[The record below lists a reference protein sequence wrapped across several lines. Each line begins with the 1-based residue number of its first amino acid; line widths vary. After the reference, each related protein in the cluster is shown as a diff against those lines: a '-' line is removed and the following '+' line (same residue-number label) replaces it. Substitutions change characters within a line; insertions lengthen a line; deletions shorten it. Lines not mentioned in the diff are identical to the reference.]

1 MPRGMG
7 RFRRVIAALLALAL
21 LVLPGAPMRHASA
34 SRVHDHSL
42 GQLASHDCAG
52 HGAEAAL
59 DQALATHQDGPGQA
73 DRHSDKQPGL
83 ACCLSAQCPAMVAIP
98 PLAPAQ
104 PAPMPRVRVMDFPLP
119 LAPDGVG
126 VDPAL
131 HPPRTPA

>member
-7 RFRRVIAALLALAL
+7 RVRRVITALLALAL

-34 SRVHDHSL
+34 SPAHAT
-42 GQLASHDCAG
+42 GQATSSDCIG
-52 HGAEAAL
+52 HGAETVP
-59 DQALATHQDGPGQA
+59 DQAPVSHHDGHGQTER
-73 DRHSDKQPGL
+73 DSGKQQGL
-83 ACCLSAQCPAMVAIP
+83 ACCASAQCPATVAVP

-104 PAPMPRVRVMDFPLP
+104 PAPMPRARVMGFALLP
-119 LAPDGVG
+119 APDGVG